1 MYLSFICRPSKKLK
15 NGTSP
20 LEVSISVGQERMV
33 IRLNKYLKAEDF
45 NVKKQRV
52 RRNEELNQ
60 FIEAVKAKFAQIE
73 TEMIKR
79 NMPMTVRSVVDI
91 FQNGFAETNV
101 SLLTLFDKHN
111 EEAKI
116 RTDQGLISPVTYQK
130 YLLTRRMLAAVWAG
144 RLHTP

>member
-79 NMPMTVRSVVDI
+79 NMPITVRSIVDI
-91 FQNGFAETNV
+91 FQKINLLLRV
-101 SLLTLFDKHN
+101 SIF
-111 EEAKI
+111 
-116 RTDQGLISPVTYQK
+116 S
-130 YLLTRRMLAAVWAG
+130 
-144 RLHTP
+144 